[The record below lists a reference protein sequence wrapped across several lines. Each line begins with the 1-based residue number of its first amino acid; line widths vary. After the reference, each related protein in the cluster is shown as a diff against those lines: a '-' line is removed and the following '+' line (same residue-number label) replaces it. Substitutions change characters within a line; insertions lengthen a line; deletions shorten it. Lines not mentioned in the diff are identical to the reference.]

1 MQLSQFL
8 HEFGVMDN
16 AMHKYRY
23 CSYDTHMSISHIFY
37 HAFSYM
43 PFIVEY
49 GCVSIIDNIIILQ
62 CFSKLYNA
70 FFLAYKKIISNARRN
85 ARGIN

>member
-1 MQLSQFL
+1 
-8 HEFGVMDN
+8 
-16 AMHKYRY
+16 
-23 CSYDTHMSISHIFY
+23 
-37 HAFSYM
+37 M

-70 FFLAYKKIISNARRN
+70 FFLAYKKIILNARRN
-85 ARGIN
+85 ARAIN